1 MTAFELLSPERE
13 RIVAEKRSTR
23 SRKNGEGGRG
33 GEFDIESRIFLFLPS
48 NAVNAV
54 PRPNSKEV
62 RGREWKNSSPSL
74 NFHAIRRGFGR
85 GRYNRW
91 PDSRKQGQGVVTQ
104 PSSLI
109 IFFTRIATC
118 FPAGESSPPVS
129 NWAHEWRI
137 RSLMATCVRGLVLSG
152 RVSAVFLFRAG
163 ARFERR
169 RLNERFQR
177 GRLEAEPIAGSQS
190 ERNWSHGLRFAIN
203 GIESTPASP
212 ASLRSSFGTTHDA
225 ETASV
230 ARRNG
235 GRERRA
241 SGRRRKEGREDGEE
255 ARGWG
260 GGWEASILG
269 NGRAAK

>member
-1 MTAFELLSPERE
+1 MAGQPKARTGCCHATELINNIFYAYRYVFS
-13 RIVAEKRSTR
+13 
-23 SRKNGEGGRG
+23 GR
-33 GEFDIESRIFLFLPS
+33 R
-48 NAVNAV
+48 
-54 PRPNSKEV
+54 
-62 RGREWKNSSPSL
+62 
-74 NFHAIRRGFGR
+74 
-85 GRYNRW
+85 
-91 PDSRKQGQGVVTQ
+91 
-104 PSSLI
+104 
-109 IFFTRIATC
+109 
-118 FPAGESSPPVS
+118 
-129 NWAHEWRI
+129 
-137 RSLMATCVRGLVLSG
+137 VLSSGLQLGARVVNTFPDGDVRARTRAFRSCIG
-152 RVSAVFLFRAG
+152 RVSFSSGRAR